1 MKFKLLHFSLLSV
14 LVMLCGGLAHAT
26 DFRNIKIDLTA
37 HSELLTESNVLI
49 TVAEDGTIGTTDDA
63 AKAAGTING
72 KVHGSYGSSNFTASI
87 PVQGCVK
94 ITYAT
99 HDYGND
105 IVVTNAEG
113 SEVAKL
119 NTMGAKWMS
128 DHNNVVVAYY
138 RTNEPTTLN
147 FSNANYNP
155 YFAVEAIDPADLPA
169 EVTTYNITFAAG
181 EGEGVAPKD
190 LEVNAGEK
198 FNAPKNYTL
207 YKEGATL
214 TGWSDGTKTYAV
226 GEEITPEADMTLT
239 AQYTANEVTLADRTE
254 AVTIT
259 YALDGYNNNPK
270 YNFQNNTGIIVTQT
284 TVNGKTIDVKATVD
298 ASSGKFA
305 YNGSGWHQ
313 VITGTRVMVPSVKDA
328 TIAVTTHNDATSV
341 RFNGKEAT
349 ADGNT
354 AKYTATDDTQVGI
367 SQMSENYW
375 NKLEIVLPKVE
386 QKEPAEFTFRNF
398 EIDPLGDLLTTE
410 EKQQGTELNFGVIV
424 NADGTQTRVAA
435 DNAAANVVL
444 SGIYHNDHGWR
455 NFKAVVPVEGSVKIT
470 MSTCSWGS
478 DVTVKNAAGTA
489 VAEFTTQKG
498 EGGSGCYSGGKSADV
513 NIVSAEYKGEATT
526 LTISGGGYVNYFAI
540 EAIEGGEE
548 PTESTIFSWEGAAGG
563 DIVSGGTV
571 SAADKDGND
580 ITSSIVNAQ
589 NSTFYTIKVDGKK
602 DFTSGNTVT
611 ITLDNELKAEDIINI
626 TAYRNKNDVD
636 KKTGALMKFEKGGT
650 ASTSTT
656 GLEFVNIDTSDA
668 SVGDSNRG
676 TEPNTV
682 QVTVPKAA
690 AGSKTITITR
700 AETGTN
706 LWITK
711 LVIEAAASS
720 EDPEEP
726 VESGYTNTWQFGK
739 SNGAP
744 EFALQKSPEY
754 SYKVNDHEL
763 IINTDA
769 GKLNN
774 ASRSDEWSQCN
785 NGTIIKV
792 PVYAGAKLSWGRY
805 QKGAEAGFIVND
817 VLFNEYYIATE
828 DGTAELKAQGISYL
842 SYIKIEP
849 VKLYDINGTVTGGT
863 INGSSVI
870 LTAAGNAQPYS
881 ATIAEGAFAMKV
893 PADTY
898 TPSLSNDVAYIVKS
912 PETIKVSAD
921 GSVGEVTIEAAK
933 PQLVKG
939 QITNAPAEAFILTFT
954 GATQKKIVECA
965 ANATSYE
972 ATLEPDTY
980 TISSSVGTL
989 STLSKENFK
998 VLKDAVTF
1006 NIYYPEANVPA
1017 ATQQDITVDNTAIV
1031 AANVYNKVG
1040 DAIAAAKAG
1049 NIAKPII
1056 TLTSGQTY
1064 QEQVIVNIPDVTL
1077 KTSGEEKAT
1086 ITFYYGIGYTYYSLD
1101 ETGQYNKDRAM
1112 TRNSILM
1119 RDPNRWGATVLVT
1132 KEGNNFKAENII
1144 FENSFNQRYTDAEV
1158 IDGVRPNGCQ
1168 SITYDRTKADD
1179 ASGYKKADA
1188 KDGVTERAAA
1198 LAFEN
1203 NPKGCQLYNC
1213 KLVGSQDTY
1222 YTSGTIYHKNC
1233 DIVGNTDYI
1242 FGGGKVVFDNCN
1254 LIIGGYSDKETSA
1267 YITAQNGATGDAYIF
1282 RDCTVK
1288 KGERQY
1294 TLANLGRDWGG
1305 KNATVYYLNLKN
1317 ELGNKMQFKWTS
1329 MSKDGG
1335 ISDGTADLHIYDFS
1349 PVKNANYSTTG
1360 SAGANINGLLSD
1372 EKALNLYADVVTF
1385 LGFTP
1390 ERIYE
1395 DRLELDESS
1404 DYNTC
1409 RLAASDNVNR
1419 NVTLQK
1425 SLKAGQ
1431 WNSIV
1436 LPFNLTPAQT
1446 KAIFG
1451 EGTKAA
1457 MPSATSTTDANLNF
1471 TTIEEG
1477 EIAAGTAI
1485 IINPAKDITTIE
1497 VDNVIIASS
1506 PTDFA
1511 KVENWTIY
1519 NLYSWVSDKAGC
1531 YVLKNDKLTKLASND
1546 ENILAFSSYIVNDNA
1561 TEAPTFSIDGTTT
1574 GIEEITPAT
1583 TTVDGKVYNLAG
1595 QRVNK
1600 ATKGLYIINGKKVLV
1615 K

>member
-181 EGEGVAPKD
+181 EGEGVAPKA
-190 LEVNAGEK
+190 LEINAGEK

-270 YNFQNNTGIIVTQT
+270 YNFQSGAGIIVTQA
-284 TVNGKTIDVKATVD
+284 TVNGKTIDVKIDTN
-298 ASSGKFA
+298 GKFA
-305 YNGSGWHQ
+305 HNGSGWHQ
-313 VITGTRVMVPSVKDA
+313 VNNGSTVTVPSCKGATFAVKTYQDTNALKFGETAAEAGAEA
-328 TIAVTTHNDATSV
+328 TY
-341 RFNGKEAT
+341 EAT
-349 ADGNT
+349 ADDATLVITQT
-354 AKYTATDDTQVGI
+354 ANGYWSKLVITLPVIEKQEEPISGTYFSATVI
-367 SQMSENYW
+367 
-375 NKLEIVLPKVE
+375 
-386 QKEPAEFTFRNF
+386 A
-398 EIDPLGDLLTTE
+398 TTE
-410 EKQQGTELNFGVIV
+410 QSLAPGTTEI
-424 NADGTQTRVAA
+424 
-435 DNAAANVVL
+435 
-444 SGIYHNDHGWR
+444 SSEI
-455 NFKAVVPVEGSVKIT
+455 
-470 MSTCSWGS
+470 
-478 DVTVKNAAGTA
+478 
-489 VAEFTTQKG
+489 
-498 EGGSGCYSGGKSADV
+498 
-513 NIVSAEYKGEATT
+513 AT
-526 LTISGGGYVNYFAI
+526 
-540 EAIEGGEE
+540 IEGGKVYAINEQSGE
-548 PTESTIFSWEGAAGG
+548 KILINKQGGVFYFCMTNNNTYFKIEFDNAIAVGDVITADANGGVKDSASKGIWVSTNSARPSAAPDCAGVSATDGIITNLLNYTVTAGSEYVGAKNLYVYRAAG
-563 DIVSGGTV
+563 
-571 SAADKDGND
+571 A
-580 ITSSIVNAQ
+580 
-589 NSTFYTIKVDGKK
+589 
-602 DFTSGNTVT
+602 
-611 ITLDNELKAEDIINI
+611 
-626 TAYRNKNDVD
+626 
-636 KKTGALMKFEKGGT
+636 
-650 ASTSTT
+650 
-656 GLEFVNIDTSDA
+656 
-668 SVGDSNRG
+668 
-676 TEPNTV
+676 TEYFNNF
-682 QVTVPKAA
+682 K
-690 AGSKTITITR
+690 ITR
-700 AETGTN
+700 
-706 LWITK
+706 
-711 LVIEAAASS
+711 SS
-720 EDPEEP
+720 SQQEDPEEP

-774 ASRSDEWSQCN
+774 ASRNDEWSQCN

-921 GSVGEVTIEAAK
+921 GSVGEITIEAAK

-1457 MPSATSTTDANLNF
+1457 TPSATSTTDANLNF

-1511 KVENWTIY
+1511 KAENWTIY

-1574 GIEEITPAT
+1574 GIEEITPAST
-1583 TTVDGKVYNLAG
+1583 TADGKVYNLAG